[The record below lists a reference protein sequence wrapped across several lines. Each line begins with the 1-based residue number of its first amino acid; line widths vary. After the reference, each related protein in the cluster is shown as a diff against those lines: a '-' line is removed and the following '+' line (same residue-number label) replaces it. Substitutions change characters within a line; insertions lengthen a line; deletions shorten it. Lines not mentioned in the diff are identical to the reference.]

1 MWQLNSIHGV
11 QDDDIPDVM
20 MVFVE
25 TSEQKEQDADSDDD
39 NDEDDDCDDSMPDV
53 LMVEYLWKPARSRG
67 AE

>member
-1 MWQLNSIHGV
+1 M
-11 QDDDIPDVM
+11 PDVM

>member
-1 MWQLNSIHGV
+1 
-11 QDDDIPDVM
+11 M

-25 TSEQKEQDADSDDD
+25 TSEQKEQDADSD
-39 NDEDDDCDDSMPDV
+39 DEDDDCDDSMPDV